1 MSKLENFAKMDNQRN
16 LEEGKRLMG
25 DDDLTS
31 SKSDLT
37 QADMGLRRFLTKE
50 GWIEWVRELK
60 KPKSVLLGVYLLG
73 LVICGALQNVFLVSM
88 SNSVQDFPYSLL
100 IFPIL
105 ASAGI
110 FFPIVWYRQ
119 ATGLL
124 SSEGSTWRAKCK
136 ILLMGL
142 FDQTADFLVIY
153 GSTVTNPTLV
163 SMYTQ
168 LNIPATIGASFIFLG
183 ARYRLSHYM
192 GAALVVGGVA
202 LVTFAPVSVPDA
214 SSAAASA
221 AGSASASEGG
231 APALTS
237 GQLLY
242 GHLLFVVQCIPAAL
256 AAVVKEW
263 CLAGEGMD
271 IYYINAWESLFQVV
285 LGVIMIPLVLYVPD
299 PAHAA
304 MLPGFGALPDY
315 FKNATLCIAAKLP
328 VADYPPCSIPAPAW
342 SMILAFVAF
351 DVIFNIFLLLLV
363 KNGSATLMWLGI
375 ALSIPFTSVVSDI
388 LKHWD
393 FFANQ
398 PPQASDAFSIPA
410 IFIIIFGILIY
421 LLYPDTDLTAGKG
434 ARVPMSTMA
443 VYVVPET
450 VQTDE
455 VIAPKTVYTIRKGY
469 FGRLGI
475 MSKDPPPAR
484 NQNQQRLFNQPVG
497 SGTDDVVTI
506 NND

>member
-1 MSKLENFAKMDNQRN
+1 MDSQRN
-16 LEEGKRLMG
+16 LEEGKRLMS
-25 DDDLTS
+25 DDDLSS
-31 SKSDLT
+31 SKSDIHVD
-37 QADMGLRRFLTKE
+37 QGLRRFLSRD
-50 GWIEWVRELK
+50 GWAQWVQEMR
-60 KPKSVLLGVYLLG
+60 KPKSLLLGVYLLG

-88 SNSVQDFPYSLL
+88 SDAVQDFPYSLL

-124 SSEGSTWRAKCK
+124 SEEGSSWRAKGK

-192 GAALVVGGVA
+192 GAALVIGGVA
-202 LVTFAPVSVPDA
+202 LVTFAPA
-214 SSAAASA
+214 ESSSDGS
-221 AGSASASEGG
+221 AGSVTGSIPAGSGEG
-231 APALTS
+231 PPPFS
-237 GQLLY
+237 HGQLLY

-271 IYYINAWESLFQVV
+271 IYYINAWESLFQVF
-285 LGVIMIPLVLYVPD
+285 LGIIMIPLVLYVPD
-299 PAHAA
+299 PANAA
-304 MLPGFGALPDY
+304 ILPDLSGLPDY

-328 VADYPPCSIPAPAW
+328 VADYPPCSVPAPAW
-342 SMILAFVAF
+342 SMILAFVGF
-351 DVIFNIFLLLLV
+351 DVVFNIFLLLLV

-375 ALSIPFTSVVSDI
+375 ALSIPFTSVVSAI
-388 LKHWD
+388 LMHWN
-393 FFANQ
+393 FFDNQ
-398 PPQASDAFSIPA
+398 PAPASDAFSIPA
-410 IFIIIFGILIY
+410 IIIIILGILIY
-421 LLYPDTDLTAGKG
+421 LLYPDTDLTSGKG

-450 VQTDE
+450 VETDE
-455 VIAPKTVYTIRKGY
+455 IIAPKTVYTIRKGY

-475 MSKDPPPAR
+475 MSKDPPPPAAR
-484 NQNQQRLFNQPVG
+484 AQQQRLLQQPIG
-497 SGTDDVVTI
+497 SGADDISMTI